1 MNENIHITAL
11 EVENLKRIKAVKMT
25 PSPSGL
31 TVIGGRNAQGKTSV
45 LDAIAYAL
53 GGERYAPTNPKRDG
67 SVVDP
72 SIKLTLSNGILVE
85 RKGKSST
92 LKVTDPNGA
101 RSGQQLLNEFISQ
114 FALDLPKFLNSST
127 SDKAKVLLQVIGIG
141 DKLAEYDKREKVLYD
156 ERHAQGRVA
165 DSKQKYADELP
176 SFADAPEVQQSASDL
191 IERHAAVLAS
201 NDALILAQATA
212 QQADDAKVR
221 AAQEVARL
229 REMLAS
235 AEAILEQRTAQAVA
249 AGKSRDAMQ
258 HIDPSPFAQR
268 LTEVEA
274 INAKVRAN
282 LEKQKALADAEAAQK
297 QRADLTAKID
307 RLRAERI
314 ALLDGAKLPLPGL
327 TVIDGE
333 LAYQSQKWDCMSH
346 SEQLRV
352 ATAIVRAL
360 KPECGFVLLDKLES
374 MDGQTLSEFG
384 AWLQSVGLQAIAT
397 RVSTGGECSIIIED
411 GHGIQDNFESPAV
424 GGAIKPEVTYTPGEF

>member
-1 MNENIHITAL
+1 
-11 EVENLKRIKAVKMT
+11 
-25 PSPSGL
+25 
-31 TVIGGRNAQGKTSV
+31 
-45 LDAIAYAL
+45 
-53 GGERYAPTNPKRDG
+53 
-67 SVVDP
+67 
-72 SIKLTLSNGILVE
+72 
-85 RKGKSST
+85 
-92 LKVTDPNGA
+92 
-101 RSGQQLLNEFISQ
+101 
-114 FALDLPKFLNSST
+114 
-127 SDKAKVLLQVIGIG
+127 
-141 DKLAEYDKREKVLYD
+141 VLYD

-268 LTEVEA
+268 LTQVEA

>member
-1 MNENIHITAL
+1 
-11 EVENLKRIKAVKMT
+11 
-25 PSPSGL
+25 
-31 TVIGGRNAQGKTSV
+31 
-45 LDAIAYAL
+45 
-53 GGERYAPTNPKRDG
+53 
-67 SVVDP
+67 
-72 SIKLTLSNGILVE
+72 
-85 RKGKSST
+85 
-92 LKVTDPNGA
+92 
-101 RSGQQLLNEFISQ
+101 
-114 FALDLPKFLNSST
+114 
-127 SDKAKVLLQVIGIG
+127 
-141 DKLAEYDKREKVLYD
+141 
-156 ERHAQGRVA
+156 
-165 DSKQKYADELP
+165 
-176 SFADAPEVQQSASDL
+176 
-191 IERHAAVLAS
+191 
-201 NDALILAQATA
+201 
-212 QQADDAKVR
+212 
-221 AAQEVARL
+221 L